1 MRGLVVD
8 LFAGGGG
15 ASTGIRAALGRDPDL
30 AVNHDATAI
39 AVHTANHP
47 TTRHLTCDVY
57 EVDPL
62 VATAGRPVS
71 LLWASPDCRHFSRAK
86 GSAPKHP
93 KVRSLAWVVT
103 RWARAVRPAVI
114 LLENVPEFVTWGP
127 LGRDRQPIRE
137 RAGETFKAWVAA
149 LRRLGYVV
157 EWRELDASRYGAP
170 TKRKRLFVV
179 ARRDGIAPR
188 WPVPTH
194 GPGLTPFRTAAECI
208 DWTLPCPSIFDRKKP
223 LAEKTLWRIA
233 QGIRRYVIE
242 SASPFIVKV
251 NHGGRSDRSEDL
263 TAPMSTVTSAR
274 RGHAL
279 VIPSIVEPGQRHGR
293 GDREGDAPLSTI
305 VAKDRHALVTASLID
320 MQRDNAP
327 PAIDDP
333 LRVVTTQHNRH
344 NLVTAFLAKHYGGV
358 VGHDLRE
365 PTGTITGTDHHG
377 IAAAT
382 LVKMRGACH
391 GADAREPIPTLTGQG
406 THVAEVRAFLTAYYG
421 TGVGQGLN
429 DPART
434 LTARHRLGLVTV
446 EGVEHQIVDIGMR
459 MLQPHELLRA
469 QFGEFAEGYDLSA
482 ARTASGKVRLVG
494 NSVCPHVAAAL
505 VRANV
510 GREGSEVAA

>member
-1 MRGLVVD
+1 MSGWIVD

-15 ASTGIRAALGRDPDL
+15 ASTGIRAALGREPDL

-57 EVDPL
+57 EVDPRE
-62 VATAGRPVS
+62 ATGGRPVD

-93 KVRSLAWVVT
+93 KVRSLAWVVV
-103 RWARAVRPAVI
+103 RWARDTRPSVI

-194 GPGLTPFRTAAECI
+194 GPGLAPFRTAAECI
-208 DWTLPCPSIFDRKKP
+208 DWTLPCPSIFGRRKP

-233 QGIRRYVIE
+233 QGIRRYVLE

-263 TAPMSTVTSAR
+263 AVPMSTVTSAR

-279 VIPSIVEPGQRHGR
+279 VIPSFVEPGQRHGR
-293 GDREGDAPLSTI
+293 GDREGAAPLSTI
-305 VAKDRHALVTASLID
+305 VAKDRHA
-320 MQRDNAP
+320 
-327 PAIDDP
+327 
-333 LRVVTTQHNRH
+333 
-344 NLVTAFLAKHYGGV
+344 LVTAFLAKHYGGV

-365 PTGTITGTDHHG
+365 TTGTVTATDHHAL
-377 IAAAT
+377 AAAT

-391 GADAREPIPTLTGQG
+391 GSDVGEPVPTLTGQG

-421 TGVGQGLN
+421 TGVGQSLG

-469 QFGEFAEGYDLSA
+469 QFGDHAEGYDLSA
-482 ARTASGKVRLVG
+482 AKTASGKVRLIG
-494 NSVCPHVAAAL
+494 NSVAPDVAAAL

-510 GREGSEVAA
+510 GHKPEEAAA

>member
-1 MRGLVVD
+1 MRGLVID

-47 TTRHLTCDVY
+47 TTRHMTCDVY

-62 VATAGRPVS
+62 VATGGRPVS

-103 RWARAVRPAVI
+103 RWARAVRPDVI

-137 RAGETFKAWVAA
+137 RAGETFKAWVAT

-157 EWRELDASRYGAP
+157 EWRELSAERYGAP

-194 GPGLTPFRTAAECI
+194 GPGLAPLRTAAECI

-263 TAPMSTVTSAR
+263 ASPMSTVTSAR
-274 RGHAL
+274 RGHA
-279 VIPSIVEPGQRHGR
+279 
-293 GDREGDAPLSTI
+293 
-305 VAKDRHALVTASLID
+305 
-320 MQRDNAP
+320 
-327 PAIDDP
+327 
-333 LRVVTTQHNRH
+333 
-344 NLVTAFLAKHYGGV
+344 LVTAFLAKHYGGV

-391 GADAREPIPTLTGQG
+391 GADVGEPVPTLTGQG

-469 QFGEFAEGYDLSA
+469 QFGEFADGYDLSA

-510 GREGSEVAA
+510 RREDSEVAA